1 MTLASP
7 QISADERLDQLAGQL
22 AEITGELRRQRQERE
37 RWQELAGD
45 LAPVAGQAM
54 AMATSQLEAGEYDL
68 AAVAR
73 LVQAL
78 MRDAALFEALIGP
91 LRAASALAAEI
102 GPLAAPAAD
111 SLTARLQQLD
121 ERGYFA
127 FARQGAGILDTIVT
141 SFTEEDVQQLGDN
154 VVLILQ
160 TVKQMT
166 QPEIMGMLRRT
177 AMTIAEAEADGQAK
191 APSALALLRQMRD
204 PQIRRGLARAL
215 ATLRAL
221 GAEPE
226 SAANPAAP
234 GKR

>member
-1 MTLASP
+1 MTVAST
-7 QISADERLDQLAGQL
+7 QIAMDERLDQLAAQL
-22 AEITGELRRQRQERE
+22 AEITSELRRQRQERE
-37 RWQELAGD
+37 RWRELADD

-73 LVQAL
+73 LAQAL
-78 MRDAALFEALIGP
+78 ARDAALLEALLGP

-111 SLTARLQQLD
+111 SLTARMQQLD

-141 SFTEEDVQQLGDN
+141 SFTEEDVKQLGDN

-160 TVKQMT
+160 TIKQMT

-177 AMTIAEAEADGQAK
+177 AVTIAEAEADGQAK
-191 APSALALLRQMRD
+191 APSTLALLRQMRD
-204 PQIRRGLARAL
+204 PQVRRGLARAL

>member
-1 MTLASP
+1 MIMVNS

-22 AEITGELRRQRQERE
+22 ADITGELRWQRQERE

-45 LAPVAGQAM
+45 LAPVAEQAM
-54 AMATSQLEAGEYDL
+54 AMATSQLEAGEYDF

-73 LVQAL
+73 LAQAVV
-78 MRDAALFEALIGP
+78 RDAALLESLLGP
-91 LRAASALAAEI
+91 LRAASALAAEV
-102 GPLAAPAAD
+102 GPLAAPVAD
-111 SLTARLQQLD
+111 SLTARMQQLD

-141 SFTEEDVQQLGDN
+141 SFTEEDVKQLGDN

-166 QPEIMGMLRRT
+166 QPEVMGMLRRT
-177 AMTIAEAEADGQAK
+177 AVTIAEAEADGQAK
-191 APSALALLRQMRD
+191 APSTLALLRQMRD
-204 PQIRRGLARAL
+204 PQVRRGLARAL
-215 ATLRAL
+215 DTLRAL

-234 GKR
+234 GER

>member
-1 MTLASP
+1 MTVANTP
-7 QISADERLDQLAGQL
+7 ISVDERLDLLAGQL
-22 AEITGELRRQRQERE
+22 GEITGELRRQRQDRE
-37 RWQELAGD
+37 RWQELADD

-54 AMATSQLEAGEYDL
+54 AMATSQLDAGEYDL

-73 LVQAL
+73 LAQAL
-78 MRDAALFEALIGP
+78 ARDAALLEALLGP
-91 LRAASALAAEI
+91 LRAGSALAAEI
-102 GPLAAPAAD
+102 GTLAAPAAD

-121 ERGYFA
+121 ERGYFT

-141 SFTEEDVQQLGDN
+141 SFTEEDVRQLGDN

-177 AMTIAEAEADGQAK
+177 AVTIAEAEADGQAK
-191 APSALALLRQMRD
+191 APSTLALLRQMRD
-204 PQIRRGLARAL
+204 PQVRRGLARAL

-226 SAANPAAP
+226 TAANPAAP